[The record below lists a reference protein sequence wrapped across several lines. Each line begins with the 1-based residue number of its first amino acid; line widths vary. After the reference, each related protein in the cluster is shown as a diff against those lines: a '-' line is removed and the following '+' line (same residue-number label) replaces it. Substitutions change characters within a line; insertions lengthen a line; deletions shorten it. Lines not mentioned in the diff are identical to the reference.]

1 MVCKSKML
9 GAVLTIGVLVAT
21 PALATVD
28 VSFDLQDSTIPD
40 VGLTVAVDIVATFTD
55 PIISWG
61 LDLTIADAGIASLDS
76 FSITSPW
83 DPVVGSIDGDDLGG
97 LAFPTGVSG
106 TVVLATLTFLGNS
119 PGTTAISLSW
129 GPEEDEGFAYDPP
142 PSGLDTDVNFTDGTV
157 TVLPEPTTLALMA
170 LVGLALVRRR

>member
-1 MVCKSKML
+1 MVCKSKMV
-9 GAVLTIGVLVAT
+9 GAVLIVGLLTAT

-28 VSFDLQDSTIPD
+28 VSFDLQDSVIAG
-40 VGLTVAVDIVATFTD
+40 VGLTVAVDIVATFSD

-61 LDLTIADAGIASLDS
+61 LDLTIADEGIASLDS

-106 TVVLATLTFLGNS
+106 QVVLATLTFLGNS
-119 PGTTAISLSW
+119 PGTTGISLSW

-142 PSGLDTDVNFTDGTV
+142 PTGLDTDVNFTDGTI
-157 TVLPEPTTLALMA
+157 TVVPEPASLALMA
-170 LVGLALVRRR
+170 LAGLALVRRR

>member
-1 MVCKSKML
+1 VGL
-9 GAVLTIGVLVAT
+9 LAAT
-21 PALATVD
+21 PSLGTVN
-28 VSFDLQDSTIPD
+28 VSFDLQDSTIPN

-61 LDLTIADAGIASLDS
+61 LDLTIDSPGIASLDS
-76 FSITSPW
+76 FTINDPPW

-106 TVVLATLTFLGNS
+106 QVVLATLVFLGNS
-119 PGTTAISLSW
+119 PGVTPISLSW

-142 PSGLDTDVNFTDGTV
+142 PLGLDTDVNFTDGTV
-157 TVLPEPTTLALMA
+157 TVLPEPASLALVA
-170 LVGLALVRRR
+170 LAGLALARRR